1 MQAGE
6 FKALTDFY
14 GSARHQGQAMQTAQ
28 QAIKAMRLLIVAA
41 SDDVRGAVNERFER
55 EGYERVK
62 VTGRGEEAVRVLS
75 SGLAAR
81 EPIDLVVLGLGLQ
94 DRAGLDA
101 FDEIRSVFDVATLL
115 VSNMEDRAM
124 ALEGLGRGADDYLV
138 LPGDSELLVL
148 KAEKLLMRRF
158 LRRELRRSTTRN
170 ETLFLNI
177 LAVMAKVIEAKDPYT
192 RFHSEKVSSLSSAVA
207 REMGFADD
215 EVRRIGVAGILHDL
229 GKMGIRE
236 AILKKAG
243 PLDPEERAIVQ
254 RHPVIASMILEPIEQ
269 LQGAL
274 GYIKHHHEHYDG
286 SGYPEGLKG
295 EEIPLGA
302 RIIHATEA
310 CDSMLSRRTYSAP
323 KTIEEAVTELRR
335 CTGTQFDPQV
345 IEALITVLKHSGQFS
360 NREQENVGRSLP
372 ELLEDITGRVSVDES
387 SARKSGMRAA
397 TGDEPPSTV

>member
-1 MQAGE
+1 M
-6 FKALTDFY
+6 L
-14 GSARHQGQAMQTAQ
+14 TAQ
-28 QAIKAMRLLIVAA
+28 QAIKAMRLLIVVP
-41 SDDVRGAVNERFER
+41 DDEVRTVVQEKLQH
-55 EGYERVK
+55 EGYERLK
-62 VTGRGEEAVRVLS
+62 TASRGEDAVRLLS
-75 SGLAAR
+75 AGLAAR

-101 FDEIRSVFDVATLL
+101 FDEIRSVFDLATLL
-115 VSNMEDRAM
+115 IAGREDRAL

-138 LPGDSELLVL
+138 LPLDLDLMVL

-192 RFHSEKVSSLSSAVA
+192 RSHSEKVSSLSSAVA

-236 AILKKAG
+236 SILKKPG
-243 PLDPEERAIVQ
+243 PLEPEERAVVQ

-274 GYIKHHHEHYDG
+274 GYIKYHHEHFDG
-286 SGYPEGLKG
+286 TGYPEGLKG

-310 CDSMLSRRTYSAP
+310 CDSMLSRRSYSAP
-323 KTIEEAVTELRR
+323 KSIEEAVAEMRS
-335 CTGTQFDPQV
+335 CSGTQFDPQV
-345 IEALITVLKHSGQFS
+345 VEALITVLKHSGQLS
-360 NREQENVGRSLP
+360 RQDQEGVGRSLP
-372 ELLEDITGRVSVDES
+372 ELLEDITGRVSVDDS
-387 SARKSGMRAA
+387 SPRKSGMRSA
-397 TGDEPPSTV
+397 TDSEDQPAV